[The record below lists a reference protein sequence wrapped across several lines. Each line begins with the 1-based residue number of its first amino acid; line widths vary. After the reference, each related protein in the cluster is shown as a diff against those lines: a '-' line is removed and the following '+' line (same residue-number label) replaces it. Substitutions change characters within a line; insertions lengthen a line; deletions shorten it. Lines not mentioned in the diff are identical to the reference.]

1 VAENIDKLLKRTI
14 KEIPLNII
22 SDKLKEKLG
31 EKALLYTDTDLR
43 EISSRLLN
51 SDGDQITFED
61 GGDNLTIEFTED
73 DQKHIIESLNRLTDK
88 IPNLFLN
95 LTDKSSDLQIRRI
108 LKDAPESLNYRR
120 SEFWYFRKNLRLRWG
135 CAIDLLEILLGCSVE
150 IGEAYSKSVMRSRSK
165 KSRLKNGLLI
175 QLHARSCQITR
186 EILSLLENGYAD
198 GAFAR
203 WRTLHEISVVSQII
217 WSNDSE
223 LSERYLQH
231 EIVESKRA
239 QDEYV
244 RSHEELGF
252 RKIPEREIKNV
263 NRLFDVMLSRYGKE
277 FGSQYGWM
285 AHRLKNPRPTFADL
299 EKFAGK
305 SLIRS
310 FYKMASYNVHASP
323 KALKFRLGSL
333 GTRNGILLA
342 GASNAGL
349 EEPGQNAAISL
360 TQITAL
366 LFNSRWSFEKLSQL
380 KTLMNLRDRTV
391 SEFVRAGRKLE
402 NDEKRLVK
410 SRLSP
415 SP

>member
-1 VAENIDKLLKRTI
+1 MTEKIDRLLEKTI

-22 SDKLKEKLG
+22 SKKLKEKLG
-31 EKALLYTDTDLR
+31 ENASRYTDADLIK
-43 EISSRLLN
+43 ISSRLLN
-51 SDGDQITFED
+51 SDDDKITLD
-61 GGDNLTIEFTED
+61 DDNDNLEIEFSED
-73 DQKHIIESLNRLTDK
+73 DQKDVIDSLNQMVEK
-88 IPNLFLN
+88 IPDIILN
-95 LTDKSSDLQIRRI
+95 LTDKSSKLQVTRI
-108 LKDAPESLNYRR
+108 LKEAPESLNYRR
-120 SEFWYFRKNLRLRWG
+120 SEFWRFRKNLKIRWG
-135 CAIDLLEILLGCSVE
+135 HAIDLLEVLLECSVE
-150 IGEAYSKSVMRSRSK
+150 IGESYSKSAMRSRSK
-165 KSRLKNGLLI
+165 KTGLKNSLLI
-175 QLHARSCQITR
+175 QLHARSCQVTR

-239 QDEYV
+239 QDEYL
-244 RSHEELGF
+244 RSHKELGF
-252 RKIPEREIKNV
+252 QTIPEREIKYINQ
-263 NRLFDVMLSRYGKE
+263 LFDDVIDRYGKE

-285 AHRLKNPRPTFADL
+285 ADRLKNPRPTFADL
-299 EKFAGK
+299 ERLAGK

-333 GTRNGILLA
+333 GTSSGVLLA

-360 TQITAL
+360 TQITSL

-391 SEFVRAGRKLE
+391 GEFVKAGRKLK
-402 NDEKRLVK
+402 NDETKIVK